1 MAPIVMTQFESLVQR
16 INEAQKV
23 QYNDFIE
30 SVLEN
35 WGLMNRATS
44 KMDLDDKKM
53 KIDWFILNTSA

>member
-1 MAPIVMTQFESLVQR
+1 MTQFESLVQR